1 MADLPKL
8 NKLPVYLLW
17 LLTALLPASGW
28 AAVAVT
34 PDIAKLE
41 LNGQPINITLLPE
54 ADTEQVVYKLRPVA
68 AEEWDSS
75 IRLEVSIDRVK
86 KVTLSLEAP
95 YLILNFHEAQP
106 IVLRISAHSD
116 AGMDGKELRARLWG
130 DGDQSPILLKVQTQA
145 AAEPAQEETSKA
157 VCQNP
162 DGQDMADASGGL
174 YWSEFTN
181 HPAIRVCNRHEFPV
195 QLQYNFYQLEFDEDG
210 SLRNR
215 QPLNVGE
222 FQTDTKTLGAGEQT
236 DLRIVPRKQQGYFVL
251 SLEQIRQEGERS
263 TQVGAD
269 VFVFTRKSQTLPDYR
284 IAAATFRR
292 VEDTLWLDLAISN
305 QDELPL
311 AAEIELQLRN
321 SKGKPVIRGK
331 MLKTQPVI
339 LPQQEATF
347 SLEFPGFAEY
357 QHQPLTAEIYVSVG
371 GKYQRKH
378 VYAITIH

>member
-8 NKLPVYLLW
+8 NKWCVYLLW
-17 LLTALLPASGW
+17 LLTAVLPASGW
-28 AAVAVT
+28 AAVAAT
-34 PDIAKLE
+34 PDIAKLD
-41 LNGQPINITLLPE
+41 LNGQSINVTLLPE
-54 ADTEQVVYKLRPVA
+54 ADTAQVVYKLRPVT
-68 AEEWDSS
+68 AEEWDNS

-86 KVTLSLEAP
+86 KVTLSIETP

-106 IVLRISAHSD
+106 IVLGISAHSD
-116 AGMDGKELRARLWG
+116 AAMEGKELRARLWG
-130 DGDQSPILLKVQTQA
+130 DSDQAPILLKVQTKA
-145 AAEPAQEETSKA
+145 AAVPEQEKTTTA
-157 VCQNP
+157 VCQNSN
-162 DGQDMADASGGL
+162 GQDMADASGGL
-174 YWSEFTN
+174 YWSEFASY
-181 HPAIRVCNRHEFPV
+181 PAIRVCNRHEFPV

-215 QPLNVGE
+215 QPLNAQE
-222 FQTDTKTLGAGEQT
+222 FQTDTKTLAAGEQS
-236 DLRIVPRKQQGYFVL
+236 DLHIIPSKQHRYFVL
-251 SLEQIRQEGERS
+251 SLEQIRQEGERF
-263 TQVGAD
+263 TQIGAD

-292 VEDTLWLDLAISN
+292 VENTLWLDVALSN
-305 QDELPL
+305 QDELPF
-311 AAEIELQLRN
+311 AADIELQLRN
-321 SKGKPVIRGK
+321 SKNKPVIRGK

-357 QHQPLTAEIYVSVG
+357 QHQPLTADIYVTLA

>member
-8 NKLPVYLLW
+8 NKWCVYLLW
-17 LLTALLPASGW
+17 LLTAVLPASGW
-28 AAVAVT
+28 AAVAAT
-34 PDIAKLE
+34 PDIAKLD
-41 LNGQPINITLLPE
+41 LNGQSINITLLPE
-54 ADTEQVVYKLRPVA
+54 ADTAQVVYKLRPVT
-68 AEEWDSS
+68 AEEWDNS

-86 KVTLSLEAP
+86 KVTLSIETP

-106 IVLRISAHSD
+106 IVLGISAHSD
-116 AGMDGKELRARLWG
+116 AAMEGKELRARLWG
-130 DGDQSPILLKVQTQA
+130 DSDQTPILLKVQTKA
-145 AAEPAQEETSKA
+145 AAIPEQEKTTTA

-162 DGQDMADASGGL
+162 NGQDMADASGGL
-174 YWSEFTN
+174 FWSEFASY
-181 HPAIRVCNRHEFPV
+181 PAIRVCNRHEFPV

-215 QPLNVGE
+215 QPLNAKE
-222 FQTDTKTLGAGEQT
+222 FQIDTKTLAAGEQT
-236 DLRIVPRKQQGYFVL
+236 DLLIIPSKQHRYFVL
-251 SLEQIRQEGERS
+251 SLEQIRQEGERF
-263 TQVGAD
+263 TQIGAD

-292 VEDTLWLDLAISN
+292 VENTLWLDVALSN
-305 QDELPL
+305 QDELPF
-311 AAEIELQLRN
+311 AADIELQLRN
-321 SKGKPVIRGK
+321 SKNKPVIRGK

-357 QHQPLTAEIYVSVG
+357 QHQPLTADIYVTLA

-378 VYAITIH
+378 VYAITIN

>member
-1 MADLPKL
+1 MNRLPF
-8 NKLPVYLLW
+8 YLLW
-17 LLTALLPASGW
+17 LLPTLLLASEGT
-28 AAVAVT
+28 VAVT
-34 PDIAKLE
+34 PDIARLE
-41 LNGQPINITLLPE
+41 LNGPPINITLLPK
-54 ADTEQVVYKLRPVA
+54 ADTEQVVYKLRPVT

-75 IRLEVSIDRVK
+75 IRLEVSIDRVR
-86 KVTLSLEAP
+86 KVTLSLEEP
-95 YLILNFHEAQP
+95 YLILNFHEAYP
-106 IVLRISAHSD
+106 IVLRISAQSAAD
-116 AGMDGKELRARLWG
+116 VNGKELRARLWG
-130 DGDQSPILLKVQTQA
+130 DSNQPPILLKVQTKATA
-145 AAEPAQEETSKA
+145 APAQEETAPS
-157 VCQNP
+157 CRNP

-195 QLQYNFYQLEFDEDG
+195 QLQYNFYQLEFDEEG

-215 QPLNVGE
+215 QPLNTGE
-222 FQTDTKTLGAGEQT
+222 FQTDTKTLVAGEQT
-236 DLRIVPRKQQGYFVL
+236 DLHIIPRKQQGYFVL

-292 VEDTLWLDLAISN
+292 VEDTLWLDLTLSN

-331 MLKTQPVI
+331 MLKKQPVI

-357 QHQPLTAEIYVSVG
+357 QHQPLTAEIYVTLA

-378 VYAITIH
+378 LYAITIH

>member
-1 MADLPKL
+1 MAGLPKL
-8 NKLPVYLLW
+8 SKLPVYLLW
-17 LLTALLPASGW
+17 LLPTLLLAGGGT
-28 AAVAVT
+28 VAVT
-34 PDIAKLE
+34 PDIARLE
-41 LNGQPINITLLPE
+41 LNGQPINITLLPN
-54 ADTEQVVYKLRPVA
+54 ADTEQVAYKLRPVT

-75 IRLEVSIDRVK
+75 IRLEVSIDRVR
-86 KVTLSLEAP
+86 KVTLSLEEP
-95 YLILNFHEAQP
+95 YLILNFHEGHP
-106 IVLRISAHSD
+106 IILSISAQSD
-116 AGMDGKELRARLWG
+116 TEMDGKELRARLWG
-130 DGDQSPILLKVQTQA
+130 DSDQSPILLKVQTKA
-145 AAEPAQEETSKA
+145 ATAPAQEETTPS
-157 VCQNP
+157 CRNP

-195 QLQYNFYQLEFDEDG
+195 QLQYNFYQLEFDEEG

-215 QPLNVGE
+215 QPLNTGE
-222 FQTDTKTLGAGEQT
+222 FQTDTKTLAAGEQT

-251 SLEQIRQEGERS
+251 SLEQIHQEGERS

-321 SKGKPVIRGK
+321 SKNKPVIRGK
-331 MLKTQPVI
+331 MLKKQPVI

-357 QHQPLTAEIYVSVG
+357 QHQPLTAEIYVTLA

-378 VYAITIH
+378 LYAITIH

>member
-8 NKLPVYLLW
+8 NKWCVYLLW
-17 LLTALLPASGW
+17 LLTALLPVSGW
-28 AAVAVT
+28 AAVAAT
-34 PDIAKLE
+34 PDIAKLD

-54 ADTEQVVYKLRPVA
+54 ADTAQVVYKLRPVT
-68 AEEWDSS
+68 AEVWDNS

-86 KVTLSLEAP
+86 KVTLSLETP

-106 IVLRISAHSD
+106 IVLGISAHSD
-116 AGMDGKELRARLWG
+116 VAMDGKELRACLWG
-130 DGDQSPILLKVQTQA
+130 DSDQAPILLKVQTNA
-145 AAEPAQEETSKA
+145 AVASVKEKTTTA

-162 DGQDMADASGGL
+162 NGQDMADASGGL
-174 YWSEFTN
+174 YWSEFASY
-181 HPAIRVCNRHEFPV
+181 PAIRVCNRHEFPV

-215 QPLNVGE
+215 QPLNTQE
-222 FQTDTKTLGAGEQT
+222 FQTDTKTLAAGEQS
-236 DLRIVPRKQQGYFVL
+236 DLHIIPSKQHRYFVL
-251 SLEQIRQEGERS
+251 SLEQIKQEGERS
-263 TQVGAD
+263 TQIGAD
-269 VFVFTRKSQTLPDYR
+269 VFVFTRQSQTLPDYR

-292 VEDTLWLDLAISN
+292 VDDTLWLDVALSN
-305 QDELPL
+305 QDALPF
-311 AAEIELQLRN
+311 AADIDLQLRN
-321 SKGKPVIRGK
+321 SKDKPVIRGK

-357 QHQPLTAEIYVSVG
+357 QHQPLTAEIYVTLA